1 MSAADTSDPLVG
13 AGFET
18 IYRQQV
24 EPELQRLEAERG
36 KAMRLAWLIWFAG
49 AALFGVECLATSL
62 ITSGRHWW
70 PPELLFWITVI
81 GTIAFGYAPLAV
93 VASNAK
99 TKVISTLCAP
109 LGVKFQMKGFE
120 APAFDRLTSL
130 NLLPKPDDKTFED
143 FFWGS
148 RGTSDF
154 SLYEATL
161 TRGSG
166 KNRRTVF
173 RGQIFRVEFPRKF
186 LGTTVVLRDS
196 GWLNAFECP
205 KGLEKVGLEDP
216 HFEKIFQVFG
226 DDQVEARAILTP
238 TFMEHLVA
246 LEQAYAGE
254 NLRCGFEAGHLLIA
268 IETPDHFEIG
278 GMFSSLVDK
287 KRVERIAGD
296 LRAVFNLIDA
306 FVESPR

>member
-1 MSAADTSDPLVG
+1 MSAAETSDPLVG

-18 IYRQQV
+18 IYQQQV
-24 EPELQRLEAERG
+24 EPQLQRLEAERR
-36 KAMRLAWLIWFAG
+36 KAMRLAWLIWLGGG
-49 AALFGVECLATSL
+49 AVLLVECLLTGMV
-62 ITSGRHWW
+62 TSGRHWW
-70 PPELLFWITVI
+70 PPEILFWLTLGVA
-81 GTIAFGYAPLAV
+81 GAGGYVPLAV
-93 VASNAK
+93 VAADAK
-99 TKVISTLCAP
+99 TKVIKTLCAP
-109 LGVKFQMKGFE
+109 LGVQFQMKGFE
-120 APAFDRLTSL
+120 APSFDRLTGL

-148 RGTSDF
+148 RGQSDF
-154 SLYEATL
+154 ALYEATL

-216 HFEKIFQVFG
+216 RFEKIFQVFG

-254 NLRCGFEAGHLLIA
+254 HIRCGFEEGHLLIA
-268 IETPDHFEIG
+268 VETPDHFEIG
-278 GMFSSLVDK
+278 GMFSTLVDK
-287 KRVERIAGD
+287 GRVERIASD
-296 LRAVFNLIDA
+296 IRAVFNLIDA